1 MKWFLYLCL
10 SVHAWVMAQE
20 PTQLSIEVQGT
31 SKITKEGVQQAE
43 GYVKVTIPGQL
54 LLTADSLSHDPKSQ
68 TIEASGNVKVDYT
81 TSIGLIEVTA
91 ATIKYDIE
99 KGSGFL
105 EDVQVQFGNEFY
117 FSGKLLEVYNGG
129 ESFYIEEGT
138 ATACNQPTPQWSFRI
153 HSAKVKREGYAVLK
167 HASLRVKKLPVLY
180 LPYLVL
186 PAMQERRSGFLTPE
200 TGSSERNG
208 RFFSQ
213 PYYWAPRQ
221 DFDATFTPTYFDTS
235 GAGLDVET
243 RYRPSWNT
251 YNHFQGVYYSDKV
264 LRDATVKPQ
273 EDGEDLND
281 QRYRLSMQH
290 HQAIWQGD
298 FTVAME
304 AGSDFSVDRD
314 FLENA
319 AKTRLRDYYFRAR
332 FDRDFKR
339 DHLALAIDRLD
350 RILATDEE
358 VIRLTNLPRVRYYQP
373 NRDIGGGFY
382 YRNQGYFD
390 YYNLEDVGAN
400 SRDDSVMRVGMDGT
414 VSRPF
419 YFNSF
424 IHPRV
429 GLDYMGAYYRSD
441 DAPEGLAKDG
451 FKSTA
456 ALFAEAQGPRLQN
469 RYKFGD
475 NQLVHY
481 IDMGLRLSYAEQER
495 DPFLE
500 SIDLD
505 ELDIRLNASNDGLQS
520 EWRFNSRFFWRDD
533 NGIKPILEILMRQQ
547 VDLESGNTPN
557 QPIETRFRFSN
568 LAGLYANGLME
579 YNPETNQVDEL
590 AFYASVNRESYWTGY
605 VGYVRKRR
613 SLTDSAQDS
622 LIAISQLNLPRWRSR
637 FKISLDYDF
646 ELSELKSQEILYGYQ
661 GQCVG
666 LILNY
671 VSSPFDSTSNN
682 DRDFFQFTLSLR
694 NLSELGTK
702 F

>member
-1 MKWFLYLCL
+1 MKWRCL
-10 SVHAWVMAQE
+10 LFWLVAFGAFAQE
-20 PTQLSIEVQGT
+20 VTRLSIEVQGT

-54 LLTADSLSHDPKSQ
+54 LLTADYLSHDPKSQ
-68 TIEASGNVKVDYT
+68 TLEASGNVKVDYS

-91 ATIKYDIE
+91 ASIRYDIE
-99 KGSGFL
+99 QGSGFL

-117 FSGKLLEVYNGG
+117 FSGALLEVYNGG
-129 ESFYIEEGT
+129 ESFYIEEGI
-138 ATACNQPTPQWSFRI
+138 ATACNQPVPQWSFRI
-153 HSAKVKREGYAVLK
+153 DSARVKREGYAVLK
-167 HASLRVKKLPVLY
+167 HASLRVKKMPVLY
-180 LPYLVL
+180 FPFLIL
-186 PAMQERRSGFLTPE
+186 PAMQERRSGFLIPE

-221 DFDATFTPTYFDTS
+221 DFDATIKPTYYDTS
-235 GAGLDVET
+235 GVALDLET
-243 RYRPSWNT
+243 RWRPNWNT
-251 YNHFQGVYYSDKV
+251 YNFFSGVYYSDKV
-264 LRDATVKPQ
+264 LRDAAVKPQ
-273 EDGEDLND
+273 EDGEDLSD
-281 QRYRLSMQH
+281 QRYRLSMRHNQT
-290 HQAIWQGD
+290 IWKGD
-298 FTVAME
+298 FTASME
-304 AGSDFSVDRD
+304 AGSDFNVDRD
-314 FLENA
+314 FLEDA

-332 FDRDFKR
+332 FDRDFDR
-339 DHLALAIDRLD
+339 DHLAVAVDRLD
-350 RILATDEE
+350 RILASDEE

-373 NRDIGGGFY
+373 NREIGAGFF

-390 YYNLEDVGAN
+390 YYNLEDVGVD
-400 SRDDSVMRVGMDGT
+400 SRDDQVLRVGMDGT
-414 VSRPF
+414 ISRPF

-429 GLDYMGAYYRSD
+429 GLTYRGAYYQSQ
-441 DAPEGLAKDG
+441 DAPEGARDDAV
-451 FKSTA
+451 KSTA
-456 ALFAEAQGPRLQN
+456 SVFAEAQGPRLQN
-469 RYKFGD
+469 RYNFGD

-481 IDMGLRLSYAEQER
+481 VDMGLRLSYGEQER

-505 ELDIRLNASNDGLQS
+505 ELDIRLNESKDGLQS
-520 EWRFNSRFFWRDD
+520 EWRFNSRIFWRDD
-533 NGIKPILEILMRQQ
+533 SGIKPILEVLMRQQ
-547 VDLESGNTPN
+547 IDLENSDAPN
-557 QPIETRFRFSN
+557 QPIEGRFRFSN
-568 LAGLYANGLME
+568 LAGFYANGLME

-590 AFYASVNRESYWTGY
+590 AIYASVNRERYWTGY
-605 VGYVRKRR
+605 AGYVRKRQ
-613 SLTDSAQDS
+613 SDIKPAQDS

-646 ELSELKSQEILYGYQ
+646 ELDELKSQEILYGYQ

-671 VSSPFDSTSNN
+671 VSSPFDSTSNR
-682 DRDFFQFTLSLR
+682 DRDFFQLTLSLR